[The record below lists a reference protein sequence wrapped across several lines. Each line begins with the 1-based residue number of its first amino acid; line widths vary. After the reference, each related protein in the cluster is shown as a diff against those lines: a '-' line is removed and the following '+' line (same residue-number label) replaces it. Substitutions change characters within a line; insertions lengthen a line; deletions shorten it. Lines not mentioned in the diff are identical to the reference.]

1 MKCAVLGDPIA
12 HSLSPV
18 LHRAAYA
25 ELGLDWTYE
34 AIRVASGGLTE
45 FLMTVGDD
53 VRGLSL
59 TMPLKREVMG
69 LVQQVSEIATMAGA
83 ANTLIHDEGVFYAD
97 NTDLP
102 GAMAALAE
110 RYDGPVGAV
119 TILGAGATAASTGLA
134 MAESGA
140 ESITVVARS
149 EQRAEETLRAISRHR
164 SHPDVRVALI
174 DDVLASGP
182 GDGLVGDIVIST
194 VPAEAQT
201 EALVDRCARFAVVF
215 EALYDPWP
223 TPLAATAPERGQA
236 LVGGLDLLLHQAAY
250 QVLLFTGSRAPLDVM
265 RNAGQEALTQRSAPS
280 TPRSA
285 PRSSGR

>member
-25 ELGLDWTYE
+25 GLGLDWTYE

-45 FLMTVGDD
+45 FLMALGDD

-69 LVQQVSEIATMAGA
+69 LVTQVSQIATMAGA
-83 ANTLIHDEGVFYAD
+83 ANTLIHDEGTFFAD

-102 GAMAALAE
+102 GAMAALRE
-110 RYDGPVGAV
+110 RYDGPVAAV

-134 MAESGA
+134 MAELGA
-140 ESITVVARS
+140 ESVTVVARS
-149 EQRAEETLRAISRHR
+149 VERAEATRQAVSRHR
-164 SHPDVRVALI
+164 SHPQVRVVTVDEAL
-174 DDVLASGP
+174 DGGLAGDVL
-182 GDGLVGDIVIST
+182 VST
-194 VPAEAQT
+194 VPAEAQS
-201 EALVDRCARFAVVF
+201 EALVERCGAFAAVF

-223 TPLAATAPERGQA
+223 TPLAVAAGDRRQT

-265 RNAGQEALTQRSAPS
+265 RIAGEAALTGK
-280 TPRSA
+280 PR
-285 PRSSGR
+285 RR